1 MKDVKYLVDTTLRDG
16 EQSPGYAL
24 TKEQKVEIAAM
35 LDTAGVYQ
43 IEAGIPA
50 ICSYEVDT
58 LREIS
63 QNKHSAK
70 ISVWNRLNEDDI
82 KRSFD
87 CNPDI
92 IHIGVPV
99 SYVQI
104 YTKLHKNKT
113 WIAKTAARC
122 ADMAMSKGYEVT
134 VGFED
139 ASRADPAF
147 MLALAYSLKSIG
159 VNRIR
164 FADTVGVLS
173 PTRTY
178 ETIRDLIGFTGI
190 EVEMHAHNDLGM
202 AVANSLAA
210 AKAGANYIDTT
221 IFGIGERTGN
231 CDLKKFISASEFAF
245 TVSPTHSAA
254 LKVEEKAAKILV
266 KEKRKD
272 GHYEKKI

>member
-24 TKEQKVEIAAM
+24 TKKQKVEIAAM
-35 LDTAGVYQ
+35 LDAAGVYQ

-50 ICSYEVDT
+50 ICSYERDT
-58 LREIS
+58 LCEIA
-63 QNKHSAK
+63 QNKRNAK
-70 ISVWNRLNEDDI
+70 ISVWNRLNETDI
-82 KRSFD
+82 KQSFA

-113 WIAKTAARC
+113 WIMNTMISCVDLALQ
-122 ADMAMSKGYEVT
+122 KGYEVT

-139 ASRADPAF
+139 ASRADPTF
-147 MLALAYSLKSIG
+147 MLTLASALKAMG

-178 ETIRDLIGFTGI
+178 HAIHELISITGI

-210 AKAGANYIDTT
+210 AKAGAKYIDTT
-221 IFGIGERTGN
+221 ILGIGERTGN
-231 CDLKKFISASEFAF
+231 CNFKNFISASEFAF
-245 TVSPTHSAA
+245 TVSPTHSSAT
-254 LKVEEKAAKILV
+254 KVEQMAEKILV
-266 KEKRKD
+266 KDRKG
-272 GHYEKKI
+272 GHYEKQI

>member
-35 LDTAGVYQ
+35 LDEAGVYQ

-50 ICSYEVDT
+50 ICSYEKET
-58 LREIS
+58 LREIA
-63 QNKHSAK
+63 QNKRNAK
-70 ISVWNRLNEDDI
+70 ISVWNRLNETDI
-82 KRSFD
+82 RHSFD

-113 WIAKTAARC
+113 WIMKT
-122 ADMAMSKGYEVT
+122 MASCVDLALSKGYEVT
-134 VGFED
+134 IGFED
-139 ASRADPAF
+139 ASRADPTF
-147 MLALAYSLKSIG
+147 MLTLASSLKKMG

-178 ETIRDLIGFTGI
+178 NTIHELINFTGI

-221 IFGIGERTGN
+221 ILGIGERTGN
-231 CDLKKFISASEFAF
+231 CDFKKFISASEFAF
-245 TVSPTHSAA
+245 TVNPIRSAS
-254 LKVEEKAAKILV
+254 LKVEQRAAKILV
-266 KEKRKD
+266 KDRKG
-272 GHYEKKI
+272 GHYEKQI

>member
-1 MKDVKYLVDTTLRDG
+1 MKDVRYLVDTTLRDG

-24 TKEQKVEIAAM
+24 TKKQKVEIASM
-35 LDTAGVYQ
+35 LDLAGVYQ

-50 ICSYEVDT
+50 ICSYEKDT
-58 LREIS
+58 LCEIV
-63 QNKHSAK
+63 QNKRNAK
-70 ISVWNRLNEDDI
+70 ISVWSRLNEADM
-82 KRSFD
+82 KHSFD

-113 WIAKTAARC
+113 WILKTMEACVDLALC
-122 ADMAMSKGYEVT
+122 KGYEVT
-134 VGFED
+134 IGFED
-139 ASRADPAF
+139 ASRADPTF
-147 MLALAYSLKSIG
+147 LMTLATSLKTMG
-159 VNRIR
+159 VTRIR

-178 ETIRDLIGFTGI
+178 NAIHDLIHFTGI

-210 AKAGANYIDTT
+210 AKAGAKYIDTT
-221 IFGIGERTGN
+221 ILGIGERTGN
-231 CDLKKFISASEFAF
+231 CDFKKFISASELAF
-245 TVSPTHSAA
+245 TVSPTHSNA
-254 LKVEEKAAKILV
+254 LMVEQKAERILV
-266 KEKRKD
+266 KDRKD
-272 GHYEKKI
+272 GHYEEKN

>member
-1 MKDVKYLVDTTLRDG
+1 MKDVKYLVDTTLREG

-24 TKEQKVEIAAM
+24 TMEQKVEIAAM
-35 LDTAGVYQ
+35 LDAAGVYQ

-50 ICSYEVDT
+50 ICSYEKDT
-58 LREIS
+58 ICKII
-63 QNKHSAK
+63 QNKRNAK
-70 ISVWNRLNEDDI
+70 ISVWNRLNVTDI
-82 KRSFD
+82 KQSID

-92 IHIGVPV
+92 IHICVPV

-113 WIAKTAARC
+113 WIMKTMAACVDLALRN
-122 ADMAMSKGYEVT
+122 GYEVT

-139 ASRADPAF
+139 ASRADPTF
-147 MLALAYSLKSIG
+147 MLTLASSLKDMG

-173 PTRTY
+173 PTRTDDA
-178 ETIRDLIGFTGI
+178 IHDLITITGI

-210 AKAGANYIDTT
+210 AKAGAKYIDTT

-231 CDLKKFISASEFAF
+231 CDFKKFVSASEFAF
-245 TVSPTHSAA
+245 TVSPTHSSA
-254 LKVEEKAAKILV
+254 LKVEQRAAKILV
-266 KEKRKD
+266 KERKD
-272 GHYEKKI
+272 GHYEKQI

>member
-24 TKEQKVEIAAM
+24 TKEQKLEIAAM
-35 LDTAGVYQ
+35 LDEAGVYQ
-43 IEAGIPA
+43 IEAGIPS
-50 ICSYEVDT
+50 ICSYERDT
-58 LREIS
+58 LREIA
-63 QNKHSAK
+63 QNKRNSK
-70 ISVWNRLNEDDI
+70 ISVWNRLNESDI
-82 KRSFD
+82 KLSFD

-92 IHIGVPV
+92 IHICVPV

-104 YTKLHKNKT
+104 YTKLHENKT
-113 WIAKTAARC
+113 WIMKT
-122 ADMAMSKGYEVT
+122 MASCVDLALCKGYEVT

-139 ASRADPAF
+139 ASRADPTF
-147 MLALAYSLKSIG
+147 MLTLASSLKEMG

-178 ETIRDLIGFTGI
+178 NTIHELINFTGI

-210 AKAGANYIDTT
+210 AKAGAKYIDTT
-221 IFGIGERTGN
+221 ILGIGERTGN
-231 CDLKKFISASEFAF
+231 CDFLKFISTSELAF
-245 TVSPTHSAA
+245 TVSPTHSSA
-254 LKVEEKAAKILV
+254 LKVEQKAAKILV
-266 KEKRKD
+266 KD
-272 GHYEKKI
+272 